1 MRFLAYLSSEA
12 ARPLSTRSR
21 IYRTLYESSGFCSRQ
36 TLAQACA
43 VSMPTMYQSLN
54 ELMDEGL
61 VRYSG
66 EGRSTGGRRAQ
77 GLDIVPDARIA
88 LGMAVTEDQ
97 LRLVA
102 VDLRLQELA
111 YRKLPFDLTGSLGR
125 RENALPGIVEA
136 FLSDAGLDPQ
146 RVLGVG
152 ITIPGI
158 LTPDHAGIF
167 FAPTLGLRDV
177 PLQELTQELPYPV
190 HVDNDGSAS
199 GHAECFVR
207 GGRQNLAY
215 LSLEDGVGG
224 AVLMAGQPYEG
235 DHARSG
241 EFGHICVEPGGRL
254 CSCGRHGCLEAYC
267 SARRVEESFGVDVE
281 SFFRGV
287 EAHDPAYENLLYD
300 MLRHLATAINT
311 IRMTLDCDVVLG
323 GFFSEYL
330 QPWLPVLR
338 QYVLAG
344 NPFAENADFVQL
356 SVLRR
361 HITPLGAALHFVREF
376 VNSV

>member
-1 MRFLAYLSSEA
+1 MAANTMRADA
-12 ARPLSTRSR
+12 ALPVRSR

-36 TLAQACA
+36 TLAQACG
-43 VSMPTMYQSLN
+43 VSLPTMYQSLN

-61 VRYSG
+61 VRFSG

-88 LGMAVTEDQ
+88 VGMAVTEDQ

-111 YRKLPFDLTGSLGR
+111 YRKLPFDLTGSL
-125 RENALPGIVEA
+125 ETHEAALPGIVGD
-136 FLSDAGLDPQ
+136 FLSDAGLDRQ

-158 LTPDHAGIF
+158 LTPDHASVF

-177 PLQELTQELPYPV
+177 PLQELTKDIPYPV
-190 HVDNDGSAS
+190 RVDNDGSAS
-199 GHAECFVR
+199 GHAECFLR

-241 EFGHICVEPGGRL
+241 EFGHICVELGGRL
-254 CSCGRHGCLEAYC
+254 CSCGKHGCLEAYC

-281 SFFRGV
+281 TFFRGA

-300 MLRHLATAINT
+300 MLRHLATAINA

-338 QYVLAG
+338 QYVQAG
-344 NPFAENADFVQL
+344 NPFAGSADFVQL
-356 SVLRR
+356 SLLRR

>member
-1 MRFLAYLSSEA
+1 MAANTMRADA
-12 ARPLSTRSR
+12 ALPVRSR

-36 TLAQACA
+36 TLAQACG

-61 VRYSG
+61 VRFSG

-88 LGMAVTEDQ
+88 VGMAVTEDQ

-111 YRKLPFDLTGSLGR
+111 YRKLPFDLTGSL
-125 RENALPGIVEA
+125 ETHEAALPGIVDD
-136 FLSDAGLDPQ
+136 FLSDAGLDRQ

-158 LTPDHAGIF
+158 LTPDHASVF

-177 PLQELTQELPYPV
+177 PLQELTKDIPYPV
-190 HVDNDGSAS
+190 RVDNDGSAS
-199 GHAECFVR
+199 GHAECFLR

-254 CSCGRHGCLEAYC
+254 CSCGKHGCLEAYC

-281 SFFRGV
+281 TFFRGA

-300 MLRHLATAINT
+300 MLRHLATAINA

-338 QYVLAG
+338 QYVQAG
-344 NPFAENADFVQL
+344 NPFAGSADFVQL
-356 SVLRR
+356 SLLRR

-376 VNSV
+376 VDSV

>member
-111 YRKLPFDLTGSLGR
+111 YRKLPFDLTGSLGK
-125 RENALPGIVEA
+125 RENALPDIVEA
-136 FLSDAGLDPQ
+136 FLSDAWLDPQ

-177 PLQELTQELPYPV
+177 PLQELTQGLPYPV

-199 GHAECFVR
+199 GHAECVVR
-207 GGRQNLAY
+207 REQKEMAY
-215 LSLEDGVGG
+215 LSLEYGVGG
-224 AVLMAGQPYEG
+224 AVLIDGKLHRG
-235 DHARSG
+235 ARGHSG
-241 EFGHICVEPGGRL
+241 EFGHICVEPGGLR
-254 CSCGRHGCLEAYC
+254 CNCGKQGCLEAYC
-267 SARRVEESFGVDVE
+267 SPLRVEQTLGVTLE
-281 SFFRGV
+281 EFFRGA
-287 EAHDPAYENLLYD
+287 EAHVPEYEALLYD
-300 MLRHLATAINT
+300 MLRHLAIAVNSIHL
-311 IRMTLDCDVVLG
+311 TLDCDVILG

-330 QPWLPVLR
+330 QPFLPVLR
-338 QYVLAG
+338 RYVLAG
-344 NPFAENADFVQL
+344 NPFEENADFVQL
-356 SVLRR
+356 SSLRR
-361 HITPLGAALHFVREF
+361 HITPLGAALFFIREF
-376 VNSV
+376 VSSV

>member
-1 MRFLAYLSSEA
+1 MAANTMRADA
-12 ARPLSTRSR
+12 ALPVRSR

-36 TLAQACA
+36 TLAQACG
-43 VSMPTMYQSLN
+43 VSLPTMYQSLN

-61 VRYSG
+61 VRFSG

-88 LGMAVTEDQ
+88 VGMAVTEDQ

-111 YRKLPFDLTGSLGR
+111 YRKLPFDLTGSL
-125 RENALPGIVEA
+125 ETHEAALPGIVDD
-136 FLSDAGLDPQ
+136 FLSDAGLDRQ

-158 LTPDHAGIF
+158 LTPDHASVF

-177 PLQELTQELPYPV
+177 PLQELTKDIPYPV
-190 HVDNDGSAS
+190 RVDNDGSAS
-199 GHAECFVR
+199 GHAECFLR

-254 CSCGRHGCLEAYC
+254 CSCGKHGCLEAYC

-281 SFFRGV
+281 TFFRGA

-300 MLRHLATAINT
+300 MLRHLATAINA
-311 IRMTLDCDVVLG
+311 IRRTLDIDVVLG

-338 QYVLAG
+338 QYVQAG
-344 NPFAENADFVQL
+344 NPFAGSADFVQL
-356 SVLRR
+356 SLLRR

-376 VNSV
+376 VDSV

>member
-1 MRFLAYLSSEA
+1 MAANTMRADA
-12 ARPLSTRSR
+12 ALPVRSR

-36 TLAQACA
+36 TLAQACG
-43 VSMPTMYQSLN
+43 VSLPTMYQSLN

-61 VRYSG
+61 VRFSG

-88 LGMAVTEDQ
+88 VGMAVTEDQ

-111 YRKLPFDLTGSLGR
+111 YRKLPFDLTGSL
-125 RENALPGIVEA
+125 ETHEAALPGIVGD
-136 FLSDAGLDPQ
+136 FLSDAGLDRQ

-158 LTPDHAGIF
+158 LTPDHASVF

-177 PLQELTQELPYPV
+177 PLQELTKDIPYPV
-190 HVDNDGSAS
+190 RVDNDGSAS
-199 GHAECFVR
+199 GHAECFLR

-241 EFGHICVEPGGRL
+241 EFGHICVELGGRL
-254 CSCGRHGCLEAYC
+254 CSCGKHGCLEAYC

-281 SFFRGV
+281 TFFRGA

-300 MLRHLATAINT
+300 MLRHLATAINA

-338 QYVLAG
+338 QYVQAG
-344 NPFAENADFVQL
+344 NPFAGSADFVQL
-356 SVLRR
+356 SLLRR

-376 VNSV
+376 VDSV

>member
-1 MRFLAYLSSEA
+1 MAANTMRADA
-12 ARPLSTRSR
+12 ALPVRSR

-36 TLAQACA
+36 TLAQACG

-61 VRYSG
+61 VRFSG

-88 LGMAVTEDQ
+88 VGMAVTEDQ

-111 YRKLPFDLTGSLGR
+111 YRKLPFDLTGSL
-125 RENALPGIVEA
+125 ETHEAALPGIVDD
-136 FLSDAGLDPQ
+136 FLSDAGLDRQ

-158 LTPDHAGIF
+158 LTPDHASVF

-177 PLQELTQELPYPV
+177 PLQELTKDIPYPV
-190 HVDNDGSAS
+190 RVDNDGSAS
-199 GHAECFVR
+199 GHAECFLR

-254 CSCGRHGCLEAYC
+254 CSCGKHGCLEAYC

-281 SFFRGV
+281 TFFRGA
-287 EAHDPAYENLLYD
+287 EAHDPAYEPLLYD
-300 MLRHLATAINT
+300 MLRHLATAINA

-344 NPFAENADFVQL
+344 NPFAGSADFVQL
-356 SVLRR
+356 SLLRR

-376 VNSV
+376 VDSV

>member
-1 MRFLAYLSSEA
+1 MAANTMRADA
-12 ARPLSTRSR
+12 ALPVRSR

-36 TLAQACA
+36 TLAQACG

-61 VRYSG
+61 VRFSG

-77 GLDIVPDARIA
+77 GLDIVPDARTA
-88 LGMAVTEDQ
+88 VGMAVTEDQ

-111 YRKLPFDLTGSLGR
+111 YRKLPFDLTGSL
-125 RENALPGIVEA
+125 ETHEAALPGIVDD
-136 FLSDAGLDPQ
+136 FLSDAGLDRQ

-158 LTPDHAGIF
+158 LTPDHASVF

-177 PLQELTQELPYPV
+177 PLQELTKDIPYPV
-190 HVDNDGSAS
+190 RVDNDGSAS
-199 GHAECFVR
+199 GHAECFLR

-254 CSCGRHGCLEAYC
+254 CSCGKHGCLEAYC

-281 SFFRGV
+281 TFFRGA

-300 MLRHLATAINT
+300 MLRHLATAINA

-338 QYVLAG
+338 QYVQAG
-344 NPFAENADFVQL
+344 NPFAGSADFVQL
-356 SVLRR
+356 SLLRR

-376 VNSV
+376 VDSV

>member
-1 MRFLAYLSSEA
+1 MVSSSTRADA
-12 ARPLSTRSR
+12 ALPVRSR

-43 VSMPTMYQSLN
+43 VSMPTIYQSLN

-61 VRYSG
+61 VRFSG
-66 EGRSTGGRRAQ
+66 EGRSTGGRKAR

-88 LGMAVTEDQ
+88 VGMAVTEDQ

-111 YRKLPFDLTGSLGR
+111 YRKLPFDLVGSPETR
-125 RENALPGIVEA
+125 TAALPGIVDS
-136 FLSDAGLDPQ
+136 FLSDAGLDRQ

-158 LTPDHAGIF
+158 LTPDHTSIF

-177 PLQELTQELPYPV
+177 PLRELTKDIPYPV
-190 HVDNDGSAS
+190 RVDNDGSAS
-199 GHAECFVR
+199 GHAECFLR

-215 LSLEDGVGG
+215 LSLENGVGG
-224 AVLMAGQPYEG
+224 AVLMTGQPYEG

-241 EFGHICVEPGGRL
+241 EFGHICVEPGGLL
-254 CSCGRHGCLEAYC
+254 CSCGKRGCLEAYC

-287 EAHDPAYENLLYD
+287 EAHDPDYENLLYD
-300 MLRHLATAINT
+300 MLRHLATAVNA

-344 NPFAENADFVQL
+344 NPFAGDADFVQL
-356 SVLRR
+356 STLRR